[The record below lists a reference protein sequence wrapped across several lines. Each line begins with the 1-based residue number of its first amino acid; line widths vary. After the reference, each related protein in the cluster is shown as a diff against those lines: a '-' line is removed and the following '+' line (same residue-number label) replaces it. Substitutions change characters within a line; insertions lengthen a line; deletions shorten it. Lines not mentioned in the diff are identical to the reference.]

1 MSETLPY
8 GTWPSIITAADV
20 AAAAP
25 RYDGAAFVGSEVWW
39 AQSIPSEGG
48 RMAVF
53 RDGADTPLLPAPWS
67 AGSRV
72 HEYGGGAWAA
82 DEAGQL
88 FFVEK
93 SDQRVYRFAAGG
105 DEPTPLTPID
115 PAARFGGL
123 RLQRGRLLAVR
134 EVHTSSPVPERDV
147 VDIPLD
153 GSAVDDPAAVT
164 SLATGS
170 DFVACPTI
178 SPDGTRLAWIA
189 WSHPSMP
196 WDAAEARVGILGA
209 DGVHD
214 VRTVSRTCATQVAWT
229 AAGSLLFT
237 DDPTGRWNLY
247 LTSPDDD
254 APRAVAPADADTG
267 GPLWVL
273 GSRWFA
279 ALDDGR
285 IVAVR
290 TNGTDELVLITGDH
304 VQRVPL
310 PLTSDVHIE
319 DVDGSRILVSG
330 SSATIPTGF
339 WVIDVDENT
348 APQRVAGGVLPW
360 DPSWLPVS
368 RQVSFSGERGEI
380 HAFDYPPTHPS
391 ATAPAG
397 ERPPYVV
404 LAHGGPTSHVSGGVS
419 SVIAYF
425 TSRGIGVLDV
435 NYGGSTGYG
444 RAYRERL
451 AGAWGIVDIDDVL
464 NAASSFAATGAADP
478 ERLAVKGGSA
488 GGLTVYGA
496 LERGSTF
503 SAGISRYGVA
513 DLRTLATDTHDFEA
527 RYLDGLI
534 GRFPDDEDVYIERSP
549 LTHADRIA
557 APVLILQGADDP
569 VVPPSQSE
577 MIRDAL
583 AERGVPHAYVLYPG
597 ESHGFRSRETVIDA
611 TERELAF
618 LAAAWGFDPD
628 GIAPLSFD

>member
-25 RYDGAAFVGSEVWW
+25 RYDGAAFVGDEVWW

-48 RMAVF
+48 RMAIF
-53 RDGADTPLLPAPWS
+53 REGADAPLLPAPWS

-82 DEAGQL
+82 DDAGDL

-93 SDQRVYRFAAGG
+93 RDQRVYRLTAGG

-134 EVHTSSPVPERDV
+134 EVHTAAPVPGRDV

-153 GSAVDDPAAVT
+153 GSAVDDPAAVI
-164 SLATGS
+164 SLAAGS
-170 DFVACPTI
+170 DFVAAPAV

-229 AAGSLLFT
+229 AEGSLLFT

-247 LTSPDDD
+247 LTSPDDA
-254 APRAVAPADADTG
+254 APRPVAPADADTG

-279 ALDDGR
+279 SLDDGR

-290 TNGTDELVLITGDH
+290 TNGTDEIVLIAGDH
-304 VQRVPL
+304 VHTL
-310 PLTSDVHIE
+310 STPLTSDVHIE
-319 DVDGSRILVSG
+319 GVKGSRVLLSG

-339 WVIDVDENT
+339 WVIDADEAT
-348 APQRVAGGVLPW
+348 PPRLIAGGVLPW
-360 DPSWLPVS
+360 DPTWLPVS
-368 RQVSFSGERGEI
+368 RQVSFPGERGEI
-380 HAFDYPPTHPS
+380 HAFDYPPTHPT
-391 ATAPAG
+391 ATPPAG
-397 ERPPYVV
+397 ERAPYVV
-404 LAHGGPTSHVSGGVS
+404 MAHGGPTSHVSGGVS

-451 AGAWGIVDIDDVL
+451 AGAWGIVDIEDVL
-464 NAASSFAATGAADP
+464 NAASSFAATGAADGA
-478 ERLAVKGGSA
+478 RLAVKGGSA

-496 LERGSTF
+496 LERGDTF

-534 GRFPDDEDVYIERSP
+534 GRYPEDEDVYIERSP

-583 AERGVPHAYVLYPG
+583 AARGVPHAYVLYPG
-597 ESHGFRSRETVIDA
+597 ESHGFRSRDTVIDA

-618 LAAAWGFDPD
+618 LAAAWGFEPD
-628 GIAPLSFD
+628 GIAPLNWD

>member
-1 MSETLPY
+1 MSETLPF

-25 RYDGAAFVGSEVWW
+25 RYDGAAFVGDEVWW
-39 AQSIPSEGG
+39 AQSIPAEGG
-48 RMAVF
+48 RMAIF
-53 RDGADTPLLPAPWS
+53 RERDDAPVLPSPWS

-72 HEYGGGAWAA
+72 HEYGGAAWAA
-82 DEAGQL
+82 NDAGDL

-93 SDQRVYRFAAGG
+93 SDQRIYLLAAGAA
-105 DEPTPLTPID
+105 DPRPLTPVD

-134 EVHTSSPVPERDV
+134 EVHTSAPVPERDI
-147 VDIPLD
+147 VDVPLD
-153 GSAVDDPAAVT
+153 SSGVI
-164 SLATGS
+164 SLAAGS
-170 DFVACPTI
+170 DFVAGPAI

-189 WSHPSMP
+189 WNHPSMP

-214 VRTVSRTCATQVAWT
+214 VRTLSRTCATQVAW
-229 AAGSLLFT
+229 AADGSVLFT

-247 LTSPDDD
+247 ATSPDEA
-254 APRAVAPADADTG
+254 APRALAPADADTG

-279 ALDDGR
+279 PLDDGR

-290 TNGTDELVLITGDH
+290 TNGTDEVVLITGENVRALD
-304 VQRVPL
+304 VPI
-310 PLTSDVHIE
+310 TSDVHVE
-319 DVDGSRILVSG
+319 AVHGSRVLLSG
-330 SSATIPTGF
+330 SSATIPSGF
-339 WVIDVDENT
+339 WVIDADGTTE
-348 APQRVAGGVLPW
+348 PHLIAGGSLPW
-360 DPSWLPVS
+360 DASWLPVS
-368 RQVSFSGERGEI
+368 RQVSFAGERGEV
-380 HAFDYPPTHPS
+380 HAFDYPPTHPTV
-391 ATAPAG
+391 TAPSG

-419 SVIAYF
+419 SVVAYF

-451 AGAWGIVDIDDVL
+451 AGAWGVVDIDDVL
-464 NAASSFAATGAADP
+464 NAATSFAATGAADP

-496 LERGSTF
+496 LERGDTF
-503 SAGISRYGVA
+503 SAGISRFGVA

-534 GRFPDDEDVYIERSP
+534 GQFPEDEDIYVERSP
-549 LTHADRIA
+549 LTHADRIS

-583 AERGVPHAYVLYPG
+583 AARGVPHAYVLYPG
-597 ESHGFRSRETVIDA
+597 ESHGFRGRDTIIDA

-618 LAAAWGFDPD
+618 LATAWGFVPE
-628 GIAPLSFD
+628 GITPLSLD